1 MIEGAQQLPVQ
12 HLTIRVPWHDS
23 GWQGTFCKNPC
34 GNTSCT
40 ILPRIA
46 TGRDDAQETELAG
59 GSLEELNREQLPP
72 CVDEHA
78 TIMAPFALS
87 MVKIHP
93 YAKSAEQTHGHF
105 APTPYTIQPYSAA
118 AIPFNWMLKEQA
130 EGNEKFG
137 VPSRAENLKL
147 GYMAERE
154 PDLGFSTS
162 WVQEGTNQRVLLDTF
177 FSAARPDQSLVFFY
191 AKRTPMVE
199 DVRRVIVGV
208 GRVKTIGAATPY
220 RNVGG
225 TRPNSRISGYLWE
238 RNIEHSIRPDGTD
251 GFLLPYRELVAL
263 AEDDASLDLGACTA
277 FAPDEY
283 FDQYSYGSELLSQD
297 GAIGSLLALEKAI
310 KSMRSL
316 LEAPWAEYLQWI
328 DRELNR
334 LWQVRGAFPGLGAT
348 LHAFGLPHGNLLAW
362 HLVGDSEKAID
373 PWPVFTAALKKP
385 SSLPEYLRDGI
396 GNTLQ
401 QK

>member
-1 MIEGAQQLPVQ
+1 MRSSAFRAGPRI
-12 HLTIRVPWHDS
+12 S
-23 GWQGTFCKNPC
+23 GWAIWP
-34 GNTSCT
+34 
-40 ILPRIA
+40 
-46 TGRDDAQETELAG
+46 
-59 GSLEELNREQLPP
+59 
-72 CVDEHA
+72 
-78 TIMAPFALS
+78 
-87 MVKIHP
+87 
-93 YAKSAEQTHGHF
+93 SA
-105 APTPYTIQPYSAA
+105 S
-118 AIPFNWMLKEQA
+118 
-130 EGNEKFG
+130 
-137 VPSRAENLKL
+137 
-147 GYMAERE
+147 

-199 DVRRVIVGV
+199 DARRVIIGV
-208 GRVKTIGAATPY
+208 GRVKTIGAAIPY

-225 TRPNSRISGYLWE
+225 TWPNSRISGYLWE

-316 LEAPWAEYLQWI
+316 LEAPWAEYLRWI

-334 LWQVRGAFPGLGAT
+334 PMAGTRRLPRPRCDPACLRSAT
-348 LHAFGLPHGNLLAW
+348 WESVSVA
-362 HLVGDSEKAID
+362 
-373 PWPVFTAALKKP
+373 P
-385 SSLPEYLRDGI
+385 SGRQRESH
-396 GNTLQ
+396 
-401 QK
+401 